1 MRMFESVVIVA
12 DPTTLELGVAVRAAL
27 EAFRLRVHLYQCV
40 QKRNLLDLLSGQIAD
55 AQYVVLCAGGFHPP
69 EPEGLHFVRMV
80 DQVDGS
86 WQEMELWLTPEM
98 VREKVSLPGRTIVVT
113 GGCNAGTE
121 GLAEAFLSTGC
132 RAYVAPA
139 EPIDADAVVL
149 FTIGLFYHLLQE
161 EREPAAACSLEEAV
175 KRAAAMDTTI
185 REGTHLYRCFSR

>member
-132 RAYVAPA
+132 RLWRRRRSTPT
-139 EPIDADAVVL
+139 P
-149 FTIGLFYHLLQE
+149 
-161 EREPAAACSLEEAV
+161 
-175 KRAAAMDTTI
+175 
-185 REGTHLYRCFSR
+185 